1 MKEWTENDSEAMFRQ
16 SSDTALDDNEPVV
29 VDNSEEAR
37 RRRRFPFEANSADAG
52 GRRPTMLSDDDH
64 G

>member
-16 SSDTALDDNEPVV
+16 SSDTAIDANEPVV

-37 RRRRFPFEANSADAG
+37 RRRRFPFEASPADAG
-52 GRRPTMLSDDDH
+52 SRRPTMLSDDDH

>member
-16 SSDTALDDNEPVV
+16 SSDTSIDANEPVA

-37 RRRRFPFEANSADAG
+37 RRRRFPFEANPVDAG
-52 GRRPTMLSDDDH
+52 GRRHTVPSDDNQR
-64 G
+64 